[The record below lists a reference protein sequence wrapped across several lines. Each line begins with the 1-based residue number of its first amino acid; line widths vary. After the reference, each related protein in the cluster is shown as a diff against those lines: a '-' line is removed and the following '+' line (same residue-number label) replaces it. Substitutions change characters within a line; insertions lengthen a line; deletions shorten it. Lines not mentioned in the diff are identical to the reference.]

1 MPWNGFNTLILRRPR
16 VDIFTDII
24 KTVTVFNKT
33 IFKDSKRVWLS
44 LGKVFILQVSSL
56 QDGWQ
61 VLGRRGYL
69 PPPTSPASPIREQP
83 RKSPTW
89 KELRQLPN
97 YLARIYLFKVNNRNT
112 RKKCEI
118 CSKLTIKI
126 LERRRHCCVFIVNFE
141 HILHLFLVFSLLN
154 LNK

>member
-1 MPWNGFNTLILRRPR
+1 MPWNGFNTFILRKPR
-16 VDIFTDII
+16 VDIFADII

-33 IFKDSKRVWLS
+33 TFKDSKRVWFS

-61 VLGRRGYL
+61 ILRRGYL
-69 PPPTSPASPIREQP
+69 PPLPHPWTAP
-83 RKSPTW
+83 KSPTW

-97 YLARIYLFKVNNRNT
+97 YLASIYLSKVNNRNT

-126 LERRRHCCVFIVNFE
+126 LERRRHCCVFIVNFD
-141 HILHLFLVFSLLN
+141 HISHLFLVFSLLN